1 MLDNEKTTLLDQPL
15 DMTRIKH
22 RQGGGGR
29 QLAYISGKFAM
40 DQANRIFGYGQWGY
54 KVVNRGQLLVDGP
67 DGNKLTMYTADVE
80 LWVTGADFAFP
91 GAGVGIV
98 TKPYTVDM
106 HEKAYKEAE
115 TDAMKRALRH
125 YGDQFGLCLYDG
137 EDYVD
142 AGNGE
147 MVQVKNVPIQGRPQQ
162 QAPRQLPA
170 ANKDNQQPTSINKA
184 PSIKVLRKKCDEMF
198 GPGQWD
204 AVLAIL
210 FNAIIPDDN
219 ITPEQA
225 SQINTALSTNATDQ
239 QIASIKKLC
248 QHLDKPEPEKIADLN
263 YIVAR
268 RTIHALTVEYKAS
281 RLQNKAS

>member
-1 MLDNEKTTLLDQPL
+1 
-15 DMTRIKH
+15 
-22 RQGGGGR
+22 
-29 QLAYISGKFAM
+29 
-40 DQANRIFGYGQWGY
+40 
-54 KVVNRGQLLVDGP
+54 
-67 DGNKLTMYTADVE
+67 
-80 LWVTGADFAFP
+80 
-91 GAGVGIV
+91 
-98 TKPYTVDM
+98 M

-147 MVQVKNVPIQGRPQQ
+147 MVQVKNVPIQGRSQPPKRTVDTNN
-162 QAPRQLPA
+162 APRQISAQASTPQQPPA
-170 ANKDNQQPTSINKA
+170 QPTSINRA

-198 GPGQWD
+198 GPDQWD

-225 SQINTALSTNATDQ
+225 SQINTALSTTATDQ

-248 QHLDKPEPEKIADLN
+248 QYLNKSEPEKIADLN

-281 RLQNKAS
+281 RPQNKAS